1 MSNTSASLEQWELRG
16 SVVGVEDQDKTRDQI
31 PKGCDAKLGNVT
43 PLPETQWVRLREEF
57 MQPIP

>member
-1 MSNTSASLEQWELRG
+1 M
-16 SVVGVEDQDKTRDQI
+16 EDQDKTRDQI

-43 PLPETQWVRLREEF
+43 PLPETQWFRLREGF